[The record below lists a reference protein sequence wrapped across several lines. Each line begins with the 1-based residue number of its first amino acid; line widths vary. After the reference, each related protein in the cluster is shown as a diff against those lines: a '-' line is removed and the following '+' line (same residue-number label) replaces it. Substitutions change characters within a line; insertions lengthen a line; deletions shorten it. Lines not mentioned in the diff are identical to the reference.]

1 LKNLEILNEKEENFK
16 EEEENGITFKIYYT
30 ARCIYSG
37 LWHILHY
44 RGMRYNGC
52 TG

>member
-1 LKNLEILNEKEENFK
+1 LKNLEILNEKEENSK
-16 EEEENGITFKIYYT
+16 EEEMGITFKIYYT
-30 ARCIYSG
+30 VGCIYSG

-44 RGMRYNGC
+44 RDMMYNGC